1 MSEQKTTNLYSKDEI
16 VEKLQDK
23 YGKER
28 VHIIS
33 TEGYN
38 LHPNF
43 KRTRNTSKTRWADK
57 VVKIITGKER
67 KDLGCVYNFS
77 YIKFAQSI
85 KDEKKIYGIVGAKSS
100 FHATYPSDVYFYD
113 ERCKKKKTVL
123 NYMKEHK
130 YEWYTKE
137 ILILESTCWWNK
149 SKAESDEKE
158 MQNMFN
164 LFN

>member
-43 KRTRNTSKTRWADK
+43 KRTGNTSKTRWADK

-67 KDLGCVYNFS
+67 KDIQRNSGCVYNFS

-85 KDEKKIYGIVGAKSS
+85 KDEKKYTVLLERKVHFTPHTQVMCIFMMKGAKKRKQ
-100 FHATYPSDVYFYD
+100 Y
-113 ERCKKKKTVL
+113 
-123 NYMKEHK
+123 
-130 YEWYTKE
+130 
-137 ILILESTCWWNK
+137 
-149 SKAESDEKE
+149 
-158 MQNMFN
+158 
-164 LFN
+164 